1 MSKKLV
7 LFFSHAGENYFSGE
21 IRSVEKGNTAVA
33 AEMIAKAAS
42 ADLFEIIPAVPYP
55 NNYRACVDQSRAEL
69 REDARPTV
77 KKLPD
82 LAGYETIYLG
92 YPNWCGTIPMVVATV
107 LESCDFTSKTIKPFC
122 TNEGSGMGSSERDIK
137 CLAAGATLAA
147 GLPINGSTVASAGA
161 KIAAWV

>member
-7 LFFSHAGENYFSGE
+7 LFFSHAGENYFGGE
-21 IRSVEKGNTAVA
+21 IRSIEKGNTAVA
-33 AEMIAKAAS
+33 AEMIAEAAG
-42 ADLFEIIPAVPYP
+42 ADLFEIVPAMPYS
-55 NNYRACVDQSRAEL
+55 NDYRACVDQSREEL
-69 REDARPTV
+69 REDARPAV
-77 KKLPD
+77 KELPD

-107 LESCDFTSKTIKPFC
+107 LESCDFTGKTIKPFC

-137 CLAAGATLAA
+137 RLATGATLAA
-147 GLPINGSTVASAGA
+147 GLPINGSAVASAGS